1 MDYKQ
6 EYEHWL
12 NDQAVDGDTRAELLA
27 LADNDAEIRERF
39 YKNLEFGTGGLR
51 GILGAGSNRMN
62 IYTVRKATQGLAN
75 YIKKQGADAI
85 AKGVVIAHD
94 CRVMSREF
102 CVDSALVLC
111 GNGIKAY
118 IFDSLRPTPELSF
131 AVRHLGCTAGIV
143 ITASH
148 NPPEYNGYKAY
159 WADGGQAPYPRDEE
173 IIAEVNAIT
182 DFSQISL
189 TNQEEATAA
198 GLFITCGAEVD
209 DAFVANV
216 KSQSIHPDVLAASP
230 LTVVYTPL
238 HGAGNIPV
246 RRVLSEMGLKNV
258 FVVPE
263 QAKPDGNFSTVA
275 YPNPE
280 DIKAFDYAIKL
291 AEQKNAD
298 LVIATD
304 PDADRAG
311 VVVKHGDGYRSLT
324 GNHTGVLLCEY
335 ILSQKKVLG
344 TLPDNGAVVSTI
356 VSTNLTRAIAAA
368 YGMDYFN
375 VLTGFKY
382 IGEKIKE
389 FEQSGS
395 NEYVFGFEESY
406 GASSGTYCRDKD
418 AIVVAM
424 LVCEAAAWYALQGKT
439 LIDAL
444 EDIYQTYG
452 YYKEGVESITLKGLA
467 GVEDMKR
474 IMAALR
480 ENPPASV
487 AGAQVVEA
495 RDYKNKT
502 IKNLSDG
509 AVSQTT
515 LPVSD
520 VLYYALDDESW
531 FCVRPSGTEPKI
543 KLYFGVR
550 SDSAGSADKRLKE
563 IVDVVKGIIA

>member
-12 NDQAVDGDTRAELLA
+12 NDKAVDADTKAELLA
-27 LADNDAEIRERF
+27 LADDAEIRERF

-75 YIKKQGADAI
+75 YIKKQGPDAI
-85 AKGVVIAHD
+85 AKGAVIAHD
-94 CRVMSREF
+94 CRKMSREF
-102 CVDSALVLC
+102 CVDSALVLN
-111 GNGIKAY
+111 GNGIKSY

-159 WADGGQAPYPRDEE
+159 WEDGGQTPYPRDEE

-182 DFSQISL
+182 DFSQISVAD
-189 TNQEEATAA
+189 QDEAKAA
-198 GLFITCGAEVD
+198 GLFNICDASVD
-209 DAFVANV
+209 DAFIANV
-216 KSQSIHPDVLAASP
+216 KGQSIHPDALAAST
-230 LTVVYTPL
+230 LAVVYTPL
-238 HGAGNIPV
+238 HGTGNIPV
-246 RRVLSEMGLKNV
+246 MRVLSEMGLKNV
-258 FVVPE
+258 FIVPE
-263 QAKPDGNFSTVA
+263 QAIPDGNFSTVE

-280 DIKAFDYAIKL
+280 DIKAFDLALKL
-291 AEQKNAD
+291 AERKNAD
-298 LVIATD
+298 VIVATD
-304 PDADRAG
+304 PDADRVG
-311 VVVKHGDGYRSLT
+311 VIVRHNGEYVPLS
-324 GNHTGVLLCEY
+324 GNHMGAVLCEY
-335 ILSQKKVLG
+335 ILGQKKAMG
-344 TLPDNGAVVSTI
+344 TLPANGAVVSTI
-356 VSTNLTRAIAAA
+356 VSTDLTKAIADA
-368 YGMDYFN
+368 YAMDYFN

-406 GASSGTYCRDKD
+406 GVSSGTYCRDKD
-418 AIVVAM
+418 AIVATM
-424 LVCEAAAWYALQGKT
+424 LVCEAAAWYAARGKT

-444 EDIYQTYG
+444 ENIYKIYG
-452 YYKEGVESITLKGLA
+452 YYKEGVLSITLKGIA
-467 GVEDMKR
+467 GAEDMKK
-474 IMAALR
+474 IMAGLR
-480 ENPPASV
+480 EEPPTVV
-487 AGAQVVEA
+487 AGAKVIEA

-502 IKNLSDG
+502 IKNLTEG
-509 AVSQTT
+509 TICQTT

-520 VLYYALDDESW
+520 VLYYVLDDGSW

-543 KLYFGVR
+543 KLYFG
-550 SDSAGSADKRLKE
+550 AKADNAAAADERLEE
-563 IVDVVKGIIA
+563 IMKVVKGMIA